1 MLKLG
6 RSVRWLDR
14 QAAAPWAGPSVTQD
28 DVTASS
34 HDGGSQG
41 FRGRLILAIALALLV
56 VIAVF
61 GVLTYRALSEA
72 RSDLN
77 EAKSL
82 ISKDLNAGSSL
93 LSEKGRR
100 STERDLVRVAADT
113 TAAEQAV
120 RSSFAVSILGALPF
134 LHAQRNG
141 VMSLAEDAGSSA
153 GVGRSLILRI
163 DDLEKASAGTT
174 VSLDQLARLGTAV
187 RRARVRLRGFDRSA
201 AGLWGSLGTAR
212 TTFDR
217 DDRRIVSILTQG
229 SRAIS
234 FALPFLGADGPRQY
248 AIAGENNS
256 EMRDQGAVESVALMR
271 AQAGTLSVVS
281 ASSVDNLTP
290 LKAPVGVT
298 IPTGTNAIFGGLQ
311 TTQIWTSVNATADFS
326 FSGSVMKDMF
336 PLTTAQ
342 QVDGVIGLDVP
353 TLASLLKLTGPV
365 AVPGIVQPI
374 TASNVANVLLNQ
386 LYGGI
391 SPGGQNQRH
400 DEISGA
406 AQAIFHALSGEH
418 VDIAALAHALADD
431 IQGRHLMVWDANAT
445 SESTLKALG
454 ASGDIDTSHPD
465 RTFHLAV
472 ENATATKLDYF
483 VNVGLTTHVKIDAV
497 GDALVDTS
505 VKIRNTA
512 PAGQPA
518 SFQLGPD
525 DINSFTT
532 GQYVS
537 RVEFWSPAGSIVAE
551 GTPESGLVLRQ
562 VETSVLPQ
570 QTGTVTFQTVI
581 PHAVVNGHLELRF
594 VPQPRLVPEQL
605 SIDLSAPGWGIQ
617 GPAHRSQSL
626 GTTAT
631 FTWGLLRHASG

>member
-1 MLKLG
+1 
-6 RSVRWLDR
+6 V
-14 QAAAPWAGPSVTQD
+14 
-28 DVTASS
+28 
-34 HDGGSQG
+34 
-41 FRGRLILAIALALLV
+41 LLV
-56 VIAVF
+56 VIAVL
-61 GVLTYRALSEA
+61 GVFAYRALSHA
-72 RSDLN
+72 RADLN
-77 EAKSL
+77 AAKSL
-82 ISKDLNAGSSL
+82 ITQDLNSGTSL
-93 LSEKGRR
+93 LSNAGRR
-100 STERDLVRVAADT
+100 ATERDLAVVASDT
-113 TAAEQAV
+113 NAAEHAV
-120 RSSFAVSILGALPF
+120 ESSFAVSIFGALPL

-141 VMSLAEDAGSSA
+141 VVSLAQDAGTSA
-153 GVGRSLILRI
+153 AIGRSLILQI
-163 DDLEKASAGTT
+163 DDLEEASAGTT
-174 VSLDQLARLGTAV
+174 VSLTQLARLGTAV
-187 RRARVRLRGFDRSA
+187 QRARVRLEAFDRSA

-217 DDRRIVSILTQG
+217 DDRRIISSLIQG

-271 AQAGTLSVVS
+271 TQAGTLSVVS
-281 ASSVDNLTP
+281 SSSVDNLTP
-290 LKAPVGVT
+290 LKGPVGVP
-298 IPTGTNAIFGGLQ
+298 IQAGTNEIFGGLQ
-311 TTQIWTSVNATADFS
+311 PTQLWTSVNANADFS
-326 FSGSVMKDMF
+326 FSGSVMRDMF

-353 TLASLLKLTGPV
+353 TLASLLSLTGPV
-365 AVPGIVQPI
+365 AVPGIAEPI
-374 TASNVANVLLNQ
+374 TAANVADVLLNQ
-386 LYGGI
+386 LYVGV
-391 SPGGQNQRH
+391 SSGGQNHRH

-418 VDIAALAHALADD
+418 VDIAALAHALAED
-431 IQGRHLMVWDANAT
+431 IQGRHLMVWDSNGA
-445 SESTLKALG
+445 SESILKALG
-454 ASGDIDTSHPD
+454 ASGEVDTSSPD

-512 PAGQPA
+512 PAGQPV

-525 DINSFTT
+525 DINSFTP

-537 RVEFWSPAGSIVAE
+537 RVEFWSPAGSIVAD

-562 VETSVLPQ
+562 VETSVLAQ

-581 PHAVVNGHLELRF
+581 PHAVVNGNLMLRF

-605 SIDLSAPGWGIQ
+605 SIDLSAPGWAIQ
-617 GPAHRSQSL
+617 GPTHRSQSL

-631 FTWGLLRHASG
+631 FNWGLQRRALG

>member
-1 MLKLG
+1 
-6 RSVRWLDR
+6 
-14 QAAAPWAGPSVTQD
+14 
-28 DVTASS
+28 
-34 HDGGSQG
+34 
-41 FRGRLILAIALALLV
+41 LAIALALLAV
-56 VIAVF
+56 LAVF
-61 GVLTYRALSEA
+61 GVLAYRALAQA

-82 ISKDLNAGSSL
+82 VSKDLNGGSL

-100 STERDLVRVAADT
+100 STERDLAQVAADT
-113 TAAEQAV
+113 SEAEHAV
-120 RSSFAVSILGALPF
+120 QSSFAVSILGALPL

-141 VMSLAEDAGSSA
+141 VMSLAQDAGTSA
-153 GVGRSLILRI
+153 AIGRSLILQI
-163 DDLEKASAGTT
+163 DDLEKVSAGTT
-174 VSLDQLARLGTAV
+174 VSLAQLARLGNAV
-187 RRARVRLRGFDRSA
+187 QRARVRLDAFDRSA

-212 TTFDR
+212 STFDR
-217 DDRRIVSILTQG
+217 DDRRIVSLLRQG

-234 FALPFLGADGPRQY
+234 FALPVLGADGPRQY

-290 LKAPVGVT
+290 LKGPVSVA
-298 IPTGTNAIFGGLQ
+298 IPAGTNDIFGGLQ
-311 TTQIWTSVNATADFS
+311 PTQLWTSVNATAHFS
-326 FSGSVMKDMF
+326 FSGSVMRDMF

-365 AVPGIVQPI
+365 AVPGIAQPI

-386 LYGGI
+386 LYVGL

-431 IQGRHLMVWDANAT
+431 IQGRHLMVWDSNAT
-445 SESTLKALG
+445 SESILKSLG
-454 ASGDIDTSHPD
+454 ASGDVDTSSPN

-483 VNVGLTTHVKIDAV
+483 VDVGLTAHVKIDAV
-497 GDALVDTS
+497 GDALIDTS

-525 DINSFTT
+525 DINSFTS
-532 GQYVS
+532 GQYVT
-537 RVEFWSPAGSIVAE
+537 RVEFWSPAGSVVAD

-562 VETSVLPQ
+562 AETSVLPQ

-581 PHAVVNGHLELRF
+581 PHAVVNGHLMLRF

-605 SIDLSAPGWGIQ
+605 TIDFSAPGWGIQ
-617 GPAHRSQSL
+617 GPTHRSQSL

-631 FTWGLLRHASG
+631 FNWGLQHQAAS